1 MRSPE
6 HGGVIHVYQKY
17 NPLRFPSP
25 TKPPPD
31 LASAA
36 VNHMLTFGSL
46 RQLSEEELAQA
57 IELDPS
63 MIAGL
68 GPSLESLME
77 MLRQRKAKILATYEV
92 ESVHALAA
100 RRYRELGNELKPPQ
114 KLARRYERAYR
125 EEQIF
130 ELERLGICAKTR
142 TANSPGESFI
152 WCNVWATN
160 T

>member
-1 MRSPE
+1 MRSPDH
-6 HGGVIHVYQKY
+6 HGGIIHVYQKY

-36 VNHMLTFGSL
+36 VNHMLTFGTL
-46 RQLSEEELAQA
+46 RQLSDEELAQA
-57 IELDPS
+57 VELDPS

-100 RRYRELGNELKPPQ
+100 RRYRELGSTLRPAAEIGAPL
-114 KLARRYERAYR
+114 
-125 EEQIF
+125 
-130 ELERLGICAKTR
+130 
-142 TANSPGESFI
+142 
-152 WCNVWATN
+152 
-160 T
+160 